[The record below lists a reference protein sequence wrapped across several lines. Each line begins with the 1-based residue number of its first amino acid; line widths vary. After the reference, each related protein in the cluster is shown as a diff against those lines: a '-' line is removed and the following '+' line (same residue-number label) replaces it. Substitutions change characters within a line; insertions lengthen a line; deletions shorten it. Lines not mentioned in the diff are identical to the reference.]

1 MIISKSKSIME
12 DKFNFWIPIDIE
24 KAKGSKEKSTG
35 TDDDSRYD
43 NMVFEGVASDSSED
57 DEGESIG
64 QVFEKRAVKFRS
76 PNITIEGE

>member
-1 MIISKSKSIME
+1 ME
-12 DKFNFWIPIDIE
+12 DKFNFWVPIDIE

-57 DEGESIG
+57 DEGESMNPNGVYIG